1 MALTTWEDW
10 YGAVDAAFGE
20 LAERCTDV
28 FVCGLSM
35 GGSLSL
41 RLAELRGDAV
51 RGLVLVNPSVHSEN
65 KALLALPVLK
75 HVVKSVKGVGNDIAL
90 PGQDEGAYDR
100 VPTKALY
107 QLTRGW
113 AMVRADIERVQQP
126 LLLLRSATDHVVEP
140 SNAAWILS
148 HVRSTD
154 LTERVLPNSYHVATL
169 DNDAPQ
175 IVAGSLAFVRRLAP
189 AAAGA

>member
-1 MALTTWEDW
+1 
-10 YGAVDAAFGE
+10 
-20 LAERCTDV
+20 
-28 FVCGLSM
+28 
-35 GGSLSL
+35 
-41 RLAELRGDAV
+41 
-51 RGLVLVNPSVHSEN
+51 
-65 KALLALPVLK
+65 
-75 HVVKSVKGVGNDIAL
+75 
-90 PGQDEGAYDR
+90 
-100 VPTKALY
+100 
-107 QLTRGW
+107 
-113 AMVRADIERVQQP
+113 MVRADIERVQQP